1 MNTLRINLAQVT
13 ANTVFAKQVA
23 ERAGFALV
31 GVLKAVQCQPKLI
44 EAIQAAGVDQFAFSS
59 SASVAALK
67 PASLPKR
74 EARLL
79 LGPSAPDGA
88 AQIVRLFGASIQ
100 SSHAMITSLGSAARS
115 LGQGH
120 EVLLALRTG
129 DAREGLD
136 LSDQPAIEAFVE
148 TVKSSGLGFAGL
160 ACNLGCTQLEKMG
173 QTYLSRLL
181 ALRGAL
187 SQAHNQV
194 VALSL
199 GGSFILPDLP
209 DVAGPRSV
217 RVGELLLSGTEPA
230 GRPLAGC
237 TTAFSIEATIVEVTP
252 TQNYSHILLDIGSAV
267 LEPGAFTF
275 ERAGSEL
282 VSMSGEFMV
291 LEVNWEV
298 RPHLGDKVR
307 IHLGYDSLK
316 RALSFPFL
324 TWEWV

>member
-13 ANTVFAKQVA
+13 ANTVFAKQIA
-23 ERAGFALV
+23 DRAGFALV
-31 GVLKAVQCQPKLI
+31 GVLKAVQCQPQLI
-44 EAIQAAGVDQFAFSS
+44 KAIQAAGVDLFAFSS
-59 SASVAALK
+59 LESVAALEST
-67 PASLPKR
+67 SLPKR

-100 SSHAMITSLGSAARS
+100 SSHTMIKSLGSAAKS

-136 LSDQPAIEAFVE
+136 LSDQPAIEALVE

-173 QTYLSRLL
+173 DTYLSRLL

-187 SQAHNQV
+187 SQTHNQV

-209 DVAGPRSV
+209 DMRGMRSV
-217 RVGELLLSGTEPA
+217 RVGELLLAGTEPA
-230 GRPLAGC
+230 GRRLAGC
-237 TTAFSIEATIVEVTP
+237 RTAFSVDATIVEVTS
-252 TQNYSHILLDIGSAV
+252 TQKHSHILLDIGSSV
-267 LEPGAFTF
+267 LESGAFKVQRTGT
-275 ERAGSEL
+275 RL
-282 VSMSGEFMV
+282 VSISGEFMV
-291 LEVNWEV
+291 LEVNWEICPQV
-298 RPHLGDKVR
+298 DDKVT
-307 IHLGYDSLK
+307 IDLGYDSLK
-316 RALSFPFL
+316 RALSFPYL
-324 TWEWV
+324 KWAWV